1 MSTVSSNITASVSQ
15 LIEETV
21 LAQTRA
27 SRPDQSA
34 WVSANAGSGKTHV
47 LKMRVQRLLL
57 EGVDPSRI
65 LCLTFTK
72 AAAAVMSQRV
82 FADLADWAILDDD
95 ALHNRLLALTGRAPN
110 ADDLA
115 NARRLFANAIE
126 TPGGLKVQTIHAFCQ
141 DILQRFPL
149 EAGLTPGFETIDD
162 ITKAQLMQAAIDGML
177 IAATDGS
184 RADLSRALGKTIA
197 YAVDDQFAEVL
208 DQVLRRRAW
217 LDLMTSLAAAM
228 PDQKAIELYY
238 RAAFHIDAHAT
249 EETLTDDIARLLGA
263 NVLTDTASLLD
274 GGSKADVGRA
284 DQLRAIAKAESA
296 QAKADLIIS
305 FLLTSGD
312 RQPRKTFMTK
322 KIATEYPSQN
332 EQLHEA
338 ARRAAD
344 LASKRDALA
353 TISATQALATLTTD
367 VAQRYRDAKAD
378 AARLDF
384 DDLIHETSALLATPD
399 QAQWVLYKLDGG
411 IDHILLDE
419 AQDTSRLQWSIARQ
433 LAGEFFSQDDD
444 RALPRSVFA
453 VGDEKQ
459 SIYSF
464 QGAEPAL
471 FAAAGSWFSGQAA
484 ASGRSFASVPLTLSF
499 RTVAPVLEAVDA
511 VFADPARTPG
521 LTQDARAIA
530 HKVKRA
536 GDGGHVE
543 VWSVPEY
550 QPPGDVSPF
559 QPLDDESGRR
569 RFSRIR
575 MSLGRTG
582 RPRAAI

>member
-228 PDQKAIELYY
+228 PDQKATELYY

-411 IDHILLDE
+411 LTHLLLDE
-419 AQDTSRLQWSIARQ
+419 AQDTS
-433 LAGEFFSQDDD
+433 
-444 RALPRSVFA
+444 P
-453 VGDEKQ
+453 
-459 SIYSF
+459 
-464 QGAEPAL
+464 
-471 FAAAGSWFSGQAA
+471 
-484 ASGRSFASVPLTLSF
+484 
-499 RTVAPVLEAVDA
+499 
-511 VFADPARTPG
+511 
-521 LTQDARAIA
+521 
-530 HKVKRA
+530 
-536 GDGGHVE
+536 
-543 VWSVPEY
+543 
-550 QPPGDVSPF
+550 
-559 QPLDDESGRR
+559 
-569 RFSRIR
+569 
-575 MSLGRTG
+575 
-582 RPRAAI
+582 